1 MTRSTRVHKV
11 YDIYNNARGLGG
23 KFRMTIDQYLMI
35 NSEGFSFL
43 TESKKI
49 KKSKYQNRA
58 EMDDI
63 TLRIGAVVI
72 IDR

>member
-1 MTRSTRVHKV
+1 MASSTKVHKI

-23 KFRMTIDQYLMI
+23 KFKMTIDQYLII
-35 NSEGFSFL
+35 NSKGFSFF
-43 TESKKI
+43 KKI

-72 IDR
+72 IDRYK